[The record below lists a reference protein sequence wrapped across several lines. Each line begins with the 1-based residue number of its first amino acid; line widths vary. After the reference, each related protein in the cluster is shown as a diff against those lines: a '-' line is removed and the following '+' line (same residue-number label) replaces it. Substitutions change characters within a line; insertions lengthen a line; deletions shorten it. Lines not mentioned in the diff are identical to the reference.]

1 MKELMNGWPDE
12 PMGWRRSPSW
22 PGAFL
27 LLALVVL
34 LGGCDRTPSG
44 EGDWTATFEG
54 PGGPFGAAVVMV
66 SGEGVLGVTGAGGTL
81 AWTEETGTGE
91 VRAVLVQPEG
101 SGGVR
106 FRVRV
111 RELSGPAPSVAII
124 ELAGVDDDIVTV
136 SAQHYLRLRR

>member
-1 MKELMNGWPDE
+1 MNALTNRRSDG
-12 PMGWRRSPSW
+12 PMGWRRGSNW

-27 LLALVVL
+27 LLAMVAL

-44 EGDWTATFEG
+44 EGDWTATFQG

-111 RELSGPAPSVAII
+111 RELSGPAPSVAIV

-136 SAQHYLRLRR
+136 SAQHYLRMTR